1 MGKPFLN
8 PFEFSQ
14 GSGQLNWGVRLHSSL
29 VAGRKMI
36 SYLHMGKIHVVT
48 TSPDYGKN
56 EIQKEKHKLHLPAY
70 ESASWI
76 NN

>member
-1 MGKPFLN
+1 MQKTFLN

-29 VAGRKMI
+29 VAGRKVI
-36 SYLHMGKIHVVT
+36 SYLNTGKIHVAA

-56 EIQKEKHKLHLPAY
+56 EIQKEKHKLHL
-70 ESASWI
+70 SSLQVSLL
-76 NN
+76 NG